1 MEGILIKVKNGWV
14 LTVNDIIYATTEN
27 APYARLSAKN
37 CQEIEQ
43 QKESNDEVFPVLNV
57 KVELEQDY
65 SNRSCNNCCFD
76 TDGKCDIN
84 KTKCVSKTNDDNHKD
99 WWASKLDEEED
110 SEIYKPCLDE
120 NGCIILKLKSE

>member
-14 LTVNDIIYATTEN
+14 LTVNDIIYATTDN

-43 QKESNDEVFPVLNV
+43 QKES
-57 KVELEQDY
+57 
-65 SNRSCNNCCFD
+65 
-76 TDGKCDIN
+76 
-84 KTKCVSKTNDDNHKD
+84 NDDNHKD

>member
-1 MEGILIKVKNGWV
+1 MTGILIKVENRWILK
-14 LTVNDIIYATTEN
+14 VNKIMYATSEN
-27 APYARLSAKN
+27 APYPRLSVKN

-43 QKESNDEVFPVLNV
+43 QKQPNDGVFSVFNV
-57 KVELEQDY
+57 KVELKQDY
-65 SNRSCNNCCFD
+65 SNRSCNSCCFD

-110 SEIYKPCLDE
+110 SEIYKPCLDAD
-120 NGCIILKLKSE
+120 GCIILKLKSE